1 LAAGDLN
8 NDGSI
13 ELVVNNSYARPSV
26 LKNFGDRGNW
36 ISMKLIGTKSNRDAI
51 GARVTL
57 LAAGHRQVQEVRS
70 GGSYI
75 SQSDFRLHFGLG
87 TAVRADS
94 VEVRWPSGAMQKFAD
109 WAANQSVEIREGSDI
124 VQARRR

>member
-1 LAAGDLN
+1 
-8 NDGSI
+8 
-13 ELVVNNSYARPSV
+13 
-26 LKNFGDRGNW
+26 
-36 ISMKLIGTKSNRDAI
+36 
-51 GARVTL
+51 
-57 LAAGHRQVQEVRS
+57 
-70 GGSYI
+70 
-75 SQSDFRLHFGLG
+75 LG